1 MGDGDD
7 APSGAMLRRSLML
20 LAGCSAAALGVPSL
34 FGNLN
39 VGSGDAAVPAPPPRP
54 RAAKI
59 PVAEPPATQSYRAER
74 GNQFFLPGSVNG
86 TPVRFL
92 LDTGATFVALTAGD
106 ATRLGYDL
114 SKLSWNKAMQT
125 ANGISHD
132 AEVTLADIRLNR
144 IIEYNVPAIV
154 MRQGNISLLGM
165 SFLSRLRTWQISD
178 GVLTIAS

>member
-1 MGDGDD
+1 
-7 APSGAMLRRSLML
+7 
-20 LAGCSAAALGVPSL
+20 
-34 FGNLN
+34 
-39 VGSGDAAVPAPPPRP
+39 
-54 RAAKI
+54 
-59 PVAEPPATQSYRAER
+59 
-74 GNQFFLPGSVNG
+74 
-86 TPVRFL
+86 
-92 LDTGATFVALTAGD
+92 
-106 ATRLGYDL
+106 
-114 SKLSWNKAMQT
+114 MQT